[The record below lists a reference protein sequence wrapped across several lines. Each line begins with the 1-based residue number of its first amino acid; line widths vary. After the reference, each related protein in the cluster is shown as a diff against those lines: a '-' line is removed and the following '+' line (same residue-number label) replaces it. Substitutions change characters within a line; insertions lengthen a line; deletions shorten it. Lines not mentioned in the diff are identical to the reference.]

1 MKTYEV
7 TVHLI
12 IKKNWKMCEVVRL
25 KLFANEKL
33 ENLRLSSCDQ
43 EISIVPVVIS
53 EKQPLN

>member
-1 MKTYEV
+1 MF
-7 TVHLI
+7 
-12 IKKNWKMCEVVRL
+12 EVVRL
-25 KLFANEKL
+25 KLFAREKL